1 MKYINA
7 SYEILDNIDSIEG
20 IERAA
25 RLCYKSEK
33 AITSD
38 SAKSF
43 VKRLIDNQHTAMLE
57 HMNIVVERSPIVAST
72 IPKSIHQF
80 RHSVSERGYILSG
93 NVRAFRNFC
102 KEYIGVN
109 YSSNI
114 ECILKTLHQTYPVL
128 FDDIVNADKSL
139 NIKSHIEF
147 DNYDESDYEW
157 CEILDPSTFSIYQ
170 RRIHDTMSVK
180 FVCDRAIA
188 NEIVR
193 HRLCSFAQESTR
205 YINYNKRGGIAIIKP
220 SWLDADILDTVDVSD
235 ITFDNNQIVSK
246 SGRSL
251 TPEDIY
257 TFVSTVCESGYNTLI
272 DNYGKKAQL
281 ARNILPLG
289 LKTELLVTANIE
301 EWKHIFNL
309 RALGTTGEPHPQI
322 KELMLS
328 LYEEC
333 IQKDKELWEF

>member
-1 MKYINA
+1 MHRF
-7 SYEILDNIDSIEG
+7 E
-20 IERAA
+20 
-25 RLCYKSEK
+25 
-33 AITSD
+33 
-38 SAKSF
+38 
-43 VKRLIDNQHTAMLE
+43 
-57 HMNIVVERSPIVAST
+57 
-72 IPKSIHQF
+72 
-80 RHSVSERGYILSG
+80 HSVSERGYILSG

-102 KEYIGVN
+102 KDWISANCSSDIEY
-109 YSSNI
+109 
-114 ECILKTLHQTYPVL
+114 ILKTLYQAYPAL
-128 FDDIVNADKSL
+128 FEDVVNIDKSL
-139 NIKSHIEF
+139 NIQSYIEDENDF
-147 DNYDESDYEW
+147 DKGYEW
-157 CEILDPSTFSIYQ
+157 CEILDPSTLSIQ
-170 RRIHDTMSVK
+170 KRRIHDTMSVK

-205 YINYNKRGGIAIIKP
+205 YVNYNKHGGITIIKP

-235 ITFDNNQIVSK
+235 ITFDRGQIISK

-251 TPEDIY
+251 TPEDVY

-272 DNYGKKAQL
+272 NDYDKKAQL
-281 ARNILPLG
+281 ARNVLPLG

-333 IQKDKELWEF
+333 IRKDKELWEF